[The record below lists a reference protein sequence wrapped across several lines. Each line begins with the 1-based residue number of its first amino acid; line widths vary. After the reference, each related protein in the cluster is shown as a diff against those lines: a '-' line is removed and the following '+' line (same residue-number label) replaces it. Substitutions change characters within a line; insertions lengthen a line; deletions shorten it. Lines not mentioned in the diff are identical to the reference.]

1 MELIKEFLSFLLEL
15 FCLYWWALLILCGFV
30 MVILLLMLGLK

>member
-1 MELIKEFLSFLLEL
+1 MGLIKEFLSFLLEL
-15 FCLYWWALLILCGFV
+15 FCLYWAYLLILLGFV